1 MGNSVVAL
9 AQTPTVVKQP
19 AAAPPSLTLQIPITP
34 ASSSRSNSAR
44 HISSPASAQSLLGR
58 QGPRNPAQ
66 LINRQ
71 TNSRALTTRPFHSR
85 FAGQGNQFKGT
96 LARVTHSNSRTWT
109 RTAMTEK
116 EKWFQLERSFKH
128 MRFLHGDLHTFEEK
142 FKERSK
148 QRFRKMGL
156 WIWPEPYSPFVP
168 RTFSE
173 YLGHRASV
181 EAGKAKRAAFLE
193 EQMHLN
199 KIRKSKGQP
208 RVESIFESKNF
219 TDGRSAVLCLPTMWS
234 KWYTP
239 PANQPQ
245 APWPSDIEFDEEGN
259 QRSTSHFGRCMP
271 IPRVPA
277 NDTVAWKQRVQPIP
291 SDFDEVNRLSDAI
304 ERGFRQTSIKDAN
317 DARWR
322 RWVEESE
329 IALADKECNL
339 VWEEKK
345 KEALK
350 NGLPENLAEEE
361 ATSETIEFAR
371 DKALKKMEEEEK
383 INILAEMRELFLCE
397 SLIMGLMLI
406 DENELE
412 DKEKNKD
419 KANKKT
425 KCDQKESKNEE

>member
-1 MGNSVVAL
+1 MGNSMVAP
-9 AQTPTVVKQP
+9 AQTPTAVKQP
-19 AAAPPSLTLQIPITP
+19 AVAPPSLTLQIPITP

-44 HISSPASAQSLLGR
+44 QISSPASAQSLLGG
-58 QGPRNPAQ
+58 QVPRNPAQ
-66 LINRQ
+66 LTNRQ

-116 EKWFQLERSFKH
+116 EKWFQLEKSFKH
-128 MRFLHGDLHTFEEK
+128 MRFLHANLNLFEEISYQRLRK
-142 FKERSK
+142 F
-148 QRFRKMGL
+148 GL
-156 WIWPEPYSPFVP
+156 WIRPEPYSPFVP

-173 YLGHRASV
+173 FLGHRASV
-181 EAGKAKRAAFLE
+181 EAANAKRAAFLE
-193 EQMHLN
+193 EQMNLN

-208 RVESIFESKNF
+208 RVESIFESRNF

-234 KWYTP
+234 KWYAP

-245 APWPSDIEFDEEGN
+245 APWPGYDELKEEGN
-259 QRSTSHFGRCMP
+259 QRSTSHFGRCLP

-277 NDTVAWKQRVQPIP
+277 NDTVDWKRRVQPIS
-291 SDFDEVNRLSDAI
+291 SDLDEVNRLSDAI
-304 ERGFRQTSIKDAN
+304 ERGLQQTPIKEAN

-339 VWEEKK
+339 IWEGKK

-350 NGLPENLAEEE
+350 TGLPENLAEEE
-361 ATSETIEFAR
+361 ATSETIEIAR
-371 DKALKKMEEEEK
+371 DKALRKMEQEEE

-406 DENELE
+406 DENELG
-412 DKEKNKD
+412 DKEKNKN
-419 KANKKT
+419 KANKET
-425 KCDQKESKNEE
+425 KSDQKESKNEE